1 MRDVFRVAG
10 DDYARMVNWLV
21 LDEDAAWMGEDGVV
35 ESETLEILS
44 LWPTLAY
51 LGNASLRY
59 FVWEN
64 TGLTA
69 RV

>member
-59 FVWEN
+59 FEWEN